1 MTNESQSGP
10 TNSLIAT
17 IAHHITLD
25 RVALAVLLIALFPI
39 ALPFMQPGYPSGH
52 DVGAHVT
59 YSYRFDQ
66 AWQQGQIPV
75 RWVEGTRPGDN
86 QPLFNFYQ
94 VGFYYLVELVHLVV
108 PRLSSAV
115 KATVVLL

>member
-1 MTNESQSGP
+1 MPRSRRLGAAMSR
-10 TNSLIAT
+10 SL
-17 IAHHITLD
+17 TLD
-25 RVALAVLLIALFPI
+25 RVALLLLAIALVPI
-39 ALPFMQPGYPSGH
+39 VWPFLQSGYPSGH

-66 AWQQGQIPV
+66 AWQQGQVPV

-108 PRLSSAV
+108 PRLSDAV
-115 KATVVLL
+115 KITVVLL